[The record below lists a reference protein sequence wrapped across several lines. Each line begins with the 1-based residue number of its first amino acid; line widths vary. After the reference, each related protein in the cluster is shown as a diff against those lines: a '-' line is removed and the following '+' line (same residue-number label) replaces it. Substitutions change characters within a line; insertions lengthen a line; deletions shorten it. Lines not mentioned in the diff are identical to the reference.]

1 MSNPEFNE
9 LIRTKRK
16 EKNITQEKLAEI
28 LDISTVTMSG
38 IERGEVELKIDTCLK
53 AAKALDIPIN
63 EIFDKTDEN
72 KNFRRKSKRRFI
84 RLVVAIIIVLLL
96 NAGVDAVY
104 EWDRNVRLNNHMMC
118 TVVGVEDNIWS
129 FKNRSPETVSEAY
142 VVYRMKLDDEMQE
155 EFQEQYGDIEPGDV
169 IWISYYFKLSQK
181 WVNLSWNIRE
191 IKLNNMLKVW

>member
-72 KNFRRKSKRRFI
+72 KNFRRKSKRRII

-104 EWDRNVRLNNHMMC
+104 EWDRNVRVHNFMIC
-118 TVVGVEDNIWS
+118 TAVGLEDNILS
-129 FKNRSPETVSEAY
+129 FKNRNPETVSEAY
-142 VVYRMKLDDEMQE
+142 VVYRVKLDEKMQE
-155 EFQEQYGDIEPGDV
+155 EYQEQYGDIKMGDV
-169 IWISYYFKLSQK
+169 ILINYYFRFSQK
-181 WVNLSWNIRE
+181 WINLSYNIRE
-191 IKLNNMLKVW
+191 IEPM